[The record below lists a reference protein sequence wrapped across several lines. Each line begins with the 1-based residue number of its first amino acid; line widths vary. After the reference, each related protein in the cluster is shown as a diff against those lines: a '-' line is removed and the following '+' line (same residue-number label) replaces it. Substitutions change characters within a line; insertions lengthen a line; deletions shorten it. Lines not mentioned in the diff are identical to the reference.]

1 MRHFDP
7 STFSNT
13 YSIVARDPET
23 GEMGVAVQTHQMGV
37 GRLVPW
43 MLPGIGAIATQ
54 SATNVSYGPMG
65 LSMLQEGVD
74 AEMVV
79 KGLTATDKDAPV
91 RQLAV
96 VDTNGGAY
104 AFTGDACIPEAGHHI
119 GEGYTV
125 QANMMTR
132 NTVVD
137 AMREAFEFA
146 QGTLSERMIAT
157 LRAAQAED
165 GDIRGTQSAALQ
177 IVSGDRTVKSWERI
191 YDLRVDEHH
200 NPVEELARLEI
211 IRRAQII
218 NTEGYVLLADGNY
231 DEGLKQWTKARA
243 LSPDQEELGFWQA
256 IALTDRQPVADSVNI
271 AAQIFN
277 ECMQNEPRR
286 DAWLDLIRRLETC
299 GRLER
304 ENAADELLSAI
315 KALE

>member
-1 MRHFDP
+1 MRQFDP

-43 MLPGIGAIATQ
+43 MFPGIGAIATQ

-65 LSMLQEGVD
+65 LTMLQEGVS

-79 KGLTATDKDAPV
+79 KGLTATDADAEV

-96 VDTNGGAY
+96 VDVNGGTY

-137 AMREAFEFA
+137 AMREAFESA

-165 GDIRGTQSAALQ
+165 GDIRGAQSAALQ
-177 IVSGDRTVKSWERI
+177 IVSGDRTVKAWERI

-218 NTEGYVLLADGNY
+218 NTAGYVLLIDGKY
-231 DEGLKQWTKARA
+231 DEGLEKWAQART

-256 IALTDRQPVADSVNI
+256 IALTDRQPIADSLNI

-286 DAWLDLIRRLETC
+286 DWWLELIRRLETC

-315 KALE
+315 KASQ